1 LFFGC
6 IITCMAFGEKF
17 KEKQI
22 KKENTEVFDRRC
34 KMLQGLLGG
43 YFDSIDTTNRPTV
56 LDFNGLNPEATEKDF
71 LAWIEKTLNI
81 SADKIKSD
89 DKETYRKL
97 NQAFSMGKDFLRQ
110 MLKYSDRELE
120 FGPKEL
126 NSKKD
131 VYDLLKGTRMVK
143 DSSVKTGGLDTS
155 VAYCRIAKA
164 THIAYEV
171 LKNDAELLRDL
182 TKSFGEQMTSEAGES
197 FYAPLT
203 VSEKKEGA
211 QDFFVQD
218 RDFVTGTLEMRSK
231 DFWKLMLRFLN
242 RPEANA
248 KKALEDGVAARIVV
262 NKEKA
267 LDLVPILS
275 NWLLESMHAR
285 NLTLENRNFFSEE
298 QSREITKVIR
308 RSSTEQ
314 NFTIEDSPTPNK
326 VSSGSFS
333 GLVIKGRVPNR
344 SLTSG
349 DTSQNVRQFEI
360 MIVTP
365 DNENDTAH
373 NAGNHYVYDMK
384 KMVMARTRLDGHC
397 PIEVFETLLNETSN
411 KTGIEKKEIRKWL
424 LEPMEGKKPP
434 IEEVNINNKKVYVS
448 RPVIERWHSFEFVE
462 DYIFE
467 QL

>member
-1 LFFGC
+1 
-6 IITCMAFGEKF
+6 MAFGEKF

-43 YFDSIDTTNRPTV
+43 YFDSIDTKNRPTA
-56 LDFNGLNPEATEKDF
+56 LDFNGLNPEAAEKEF
-71 LAWIEKTLNI
+71 LGWISKTLNI
-81 SADKIKSD
+81 SPDKIKSD

-126 NSKKD
+126 NNKKE
-131 VYDLLKGTRMVK
+131 VFDLLEGTKMVK
-143 DSSVKTGGLDTS
+143 NASAKTKGLDNS
-155 VAYCRIAKA
+155 VAYCRLAKA

-182 TKSFGEQMTSEAGES
+182 TKSFGTQMTSEAGEN

-203 VSEKKEGA
+203 VSGKKEGA
-211 QDFFVQD
+211 QDFFIQD
-218 RDFVTGTLEMRSK
+218 SSFVTGTVEMRSK

-248 KKALEDGVAARIVV
+248 KKALEDGVAARIIVDR
-262 NKEKA
+262 EKA
-267 LDLVPILS
+267 VDLVPILS
-275 NWLLESMHAR
+275 NWLLMSMHAR
-285 NLTLENRNFFSEE
+285 ELSIENRSFFSEE
-298 QSREITKVIR
+298 QIQKVEEVIR
-308 RSSTEQ
+308 KDSAKQ
-314 NFTIEDSPTPNK
+314 NLAIINSPIPNQ
-326 VSSGSFS
+326 VSAGSFS
-333 GLVIKGRVPNR
+333 ALVIKGRVPNR
-344 SLTSG
+344 SLVSE
-349 DTSQNVRQFEI
+349 DTSQNVRQFE
-360 MIVTP
+360 MMVVTP
-365 DNENDTAH
+365 DNTNDTAH
-373 NAGNHYVYDMK
+373 NPGNHHVYDMK
-384 KMVMARTRLDGHC
+384 KVLMARTRLDGYC
-397 PIEVFETLLNETSN
+397 PVEVFESLLNETSH
-411 KTGIEKKEIRKWL
+411 KTGIPKEDIRKWL
-424 LEPMEGKKPP
+424 LEPMDGKKAP
-434 IEEVNINNKKVYVS
+434 IEEVNINNKRVYVS